1 MGKPLTSHRTGM
13 GALAGAPLF
22 APMHAKDKCG
32 CSVVTGLTVYI
43 FKPGLLLEGEQQLNR
58 VNLLVL
64 LA

>member
-1 MGKPLTSHRTGM
+1 M